1 VLSSYGWQWPIVRV
15 RRRAVDVKDLL
26 YEIQENISD
35 VIEQKGSM
43 GAKLWYELLSTHP
56 VDIAYIFKN
65 LNKESIKLLYK
76 ALPHTLQLDLFHE
89 LQDKLKVYV
98 LSFLD
103 DQEQFEAF
111 QTLSTDELTDL
122 FDIFSDEELKLY
134 LGSLNKRVHEKV
146 KKMLKFEPES
156 AAGVMHTDVITL
168 MEDFTVEK
176 SISLMQ
182 RLRPSRDVHRQIFI
196 VNKDHRLVGFV
207 YLEDLIFNNPNVRI
221 SSFMHKNELVANAN
235 EDRETI
241 AKEMVHYGVT
251 TVPVIGSDDIFLG
264 VISGDTLVDVLVE
277 EAVEDVQK
285 MAAMTPLTRPYFETP
300 FFQSLYERSY
310 ILVILLLAGSVSTT
324 IMRMYEATLTEMLLF
339 FVPMLTSVGGNTS
352 NQTSAVAICG
362 MASGEFDQSTVKY
375 FLRRELMIASCL
387 SIILGITSF
396 IRVYLTS
403 GEVWESLVVSFTL
416 AIIVLVSV
424 TLGSA
429 MPFVLKRLNIDPA
442 FSAGPFLATI
452 MDIVGVLIYCT
463 SIKLLL
469 F

>member
-1 VLSSYGWQWPIVRV
+1 MDVR
-15 RRRAVDVKDLL
+15 DLL
-26 YEIQENISD
+26 YGIQENIDD
-35 VIEQKGSM
+35 VIAQKGLM
-43 GAKLWYELLSTHP
+43 GGRLWHELINTHP

-65 LNKESIKLLYK
+65 LSHENVKALYK
-76 ALPHTLQLDLFHE
+76 ALPNPVQLDLFHN

-103 DQEQFEAF
+103 DQEQVEAF

-122 FDIFSDEELKLY
+122 FDVFSDEELKRY
-134 LGSLNKRVHEKV
+134 LSSLNKRVHEKV

-176 SISLMQ
+176 SVSLMQ
-182 RLRPSRDVHRQIFI
+182 RLRPSRDVHQQIFV
-196 VNKDHRLVGFV
+196 VNKDHRLIGFV
-207 YLEDLIFNNPNVRI
+207 YLEDLVFNKPDVRI
-221 SSFMHKNELVANAN
+221 SSFMHDNELVANAN
-235 EDRETI
+235 EDREKI
-241 AKEMVHYGVT
+241 AKEMVHYGLT
-251 TVPVIGSDDIFLG
+251 TVPVIGTDDIFLG

-285 MAAMTPLTRPYFETP
+285 MAAMTPLTRPYFETS

-362 MASGEFDQSTVKY
+362 MASGEFDQSTMKQ
-375 FLRRELMIASCL
+375 FLRRELMMASCL
-387 SIILGITSF
+387 SVILGVTSF
-396 IRVYLTS
+396 TRVYLTT
-403 GEVWESLVVSFTL
+403 GVVWESLVVSFTL

-424 TLGSA
+424 MLGSA
-429 MPFVLKRLNIDPA
+429 MPFILKRFNIDPA

-452 MDIVGVLIYCT
+452 MDIVGILIYCT
-463 SIKLLL
+463 SIKMLL

>member
-1 VLSSYGWQWPIVRV
+1 M
-15 RRRAVDVKDLL
+15 DVKDLL
-26 YEIQENISD
+26 YEIQENIGD
-35 VIEQKGSM
+35 VVEQKGPI
-43 GAKLWYELLSTHP
+43 GGQLWYELLNTHP

-65 LNKESIKLLYK
+65 LNKESVKLLYK
-76 ALPHTLQLDLFHE
+76 ALPHTIQLDLFHE

-103 DQEQFEAF
+103 DQEQVEAF

-146 KKMLKFEPES
+146 KRMLKFEPES

-176 SISLMQ
+176 SISLLQ
-182 RLRPSRDVHRQIFI
+182 RLRPSRDVHRQIF
-196 VNKDHRLVGFV
+196 VVDKEHYLVGFV

-241 AKEMVHYGVT
+241 AKEMVHYSVT
-251 TVPVIGSDDIFLG
+251 TVPVVGSNNIFLG
-264 VISGDTLVDVLVE
+264 VISSDTLVDVLVE

-285 MAAMTPLTRPYFETP
+285 MAAVTPLTRPYFETP

-362 MASGEFDQSTVKY
+362 MASGEFDHSTVKQ

-387 SIILGITSF
+387 SIILGLTSF
-396 IRVYLTS
+396 TRVYLTS
-403 GEVWESLVVSFTL
+403 GVIWESLVVSFTL

-424 TLGSA
+424 VLGSA
-429 MPFVLKRLNIDPA
+429 MPFILKRFNIDPA

-452 MDIVGVLIYCT
+452 MDIVGILIYCT

>member
-1 VLSSYGWQWPIVRV
+1 MHLQTLGEIGM
-15 RRRAVDVKDLL
+15 DVKDLL
-26 YEIQENISD
+26 YSIQDNIND
-35 VIEQKGSM
+35 VILQTSPSGRQ
-43 GAKLWYELLSTHP
+43 LWYELLKTHP
-56 VDIAYIFKN
+56 VDIAYLFKN
-65 LNKESIKLLYK
+65 LSKDHVKALYK
-76 ALPHTLQLDLFHE
+76 ALPKEVQLDLFHE
-89 LQDKLKVYV
+89 LQDKLKVYI

-103 DQEQFEAF
+103 DQEQVEAF
-111 QTLSTDELTDL
+111 QTLSTDDLTDL
-122 FDIFSDEELKLY
+122 FDIFSDEELKRY
-134 LGSLNKRVHEKV
+134 LDSLHKRVREKV
-146 KKMLKFEPES
+146 IKMLIFEPES

-182 RLRPSRDVHRQIFI
+182 RLRPSRDVHQQIFV
-196 VNKDHRLVGFV
+196 VNKDHRLIGFV
-207 YLEDLIFNNPNVRI
+207 YLEDLIFNKASVRI
-221 SSFMHKNELVANAN
+221 SSFMHKNELIAQAD
-235 EDRETI
+235 EDREKI
-241 AKEMVHYGVT
+241 AKKMVHYSVT
-251 TVPVIGSDDIFLG
+251 TVPVVGNDDIFLG
-264 VISGDTLVDVLVE
+264 VIAGDTLVDVLVE
-277 EAVEDVQK
+277 EATEDVQK

-324 IMRMYEATLTEMLLF
+324 IMRMYESTLTEMLLF

-362 MASGEFDQSTVKY
+362 MASGEFDHSTMKH
-375 FLRRELMIASCL
+375 FLRREFTMASFL
-387 SIILGITSF
+387 AIILGGTAF

-403 GEVWESLVVSFTL
+403 GVVWDSIVVSFTL

-429 MPFVLKRLNIDPA
+429 MPFMLKRLNIDPA

-452 MDIVGVLIYCT
+452 MDIVGILIYCT
-463 SIKLLL
+463 SIKWLL

>member
-1 VLSSYGWQWPIVRV
+1 MDI
-15 RRRAVDVKDLL
+15 KDLL
-26 YEIQENISD
+26 CGIQDNIED
-35 VIEQKGSM
+35 VIAQRGPEGNR
-43 GAKLWYELLSTHP
+43 LWHELLKTHP
-56 VDIAYIFKN
+56 VDIAQLFKS
-65 LNKESIKLLYK
+65 LHKDHIK
-76 ALPHTLQLDLFHE
+76 ALYEALPKPIQLDLFHE
-89 LQDKLKVYV
+89 LQSKLKVYV

-103 DQEQFEAF
+103 NQEQFEAF

-122 FDIFSDEELKLY
+122 FDIFSDDELKRY
-134 LGSLNKRVHEKV
+134 LGSLNKRVYEKV
-146 KKMLKFEPES
+146 TKMLTFKPES

-176 SISLMQ
+176 SVFLMQ
-182 RLRPSRDVHRQIFI
+182 RLRPSRDVHQRIFV
-196 VNKDHRLVGFV
+196 VNKDYRLIGFV
-207 YLEDLIFNNPNVRI
+207 YLEDLVFNKPSIRI
-221 SSFMHKNELVANAN
+221 SSFMHKNELIANAH
-235 EDRETI
+235 EDREKI

-251 TVPVIGSDDIFLG
+251 TVPVIGNDDIFLG

-285 MAAMTPLTRPYFETP
+285 MAAVTPLTRPYFETS

-324 IMRMYEATLTEMLLF
+324 IMRMYESTLTEMLLF

-362 MASGEFDQSTVKY
+362 MASGEFDRSTIKQ
-375 FLRRELMIASCL
+375 FLRRELMMASFL
-387 SIILGITSF
+387 SIILGVTSF
-396 IRVYLTS
+396 TRVYLTS
-403 GEVWESLVVSFTL
+403 GVVWESLVVSFTL

-429 MPFVLKRLNIDPA
+429 MPFVLKRFNIDPA

-452 MDIVGVLIYCT
+452 MDIIGILIYCT
-463 SIKLLL
+463 SIRLLL

>member
-1 VLSSYGWQWPIVRV
+1 MDI
-15 RRRAVDVKDLL
+15 KDLL
-26 YEIQENISD
+26 YGIQENIDD
-35 VIEQKGSM
+35 VIAHKGSE
-43 GAKLWYELLSTHP
+43 GEKLWHSLLDTHP
-56 VDIAYIFKN
+56 VDIAEICKS
-65 LNKESIKLLYK
+65 LSHEDVKKLYK
-76 ALPHTLQLDLFHE
+76 ALPHSMQLDVFPE
-89 LQDKLKVYV
+89 LSDKLKVYV

-103 DQEQFEAF
+103 DNEQVEAF
-111 QTLSTDELTDL
+111 QTLSTDDLTEL
-122 FDIFSDEELKLY
+122 FDIFSDEELKRY

-146 KKMLKFEPES
+146 RKMLKFDPES
-156 AAGVMHTDVITL
+156 AAGIMHTDVITL

-182 RLRPSRDVHRQIFI
+182 RLRPSRDVHRQIFV
-196 VNKDHRLVGFV
+196 VNKDHLLVGLV
-207 YLEDLIFNNPNVRI
+207 YLEDLVFNKPNVRI
-221 SSFMHKNELVANAN
+221 ASFMDKNELVARAD

-241 AKEMVHYGVT
+241 AKAMVHYGLT
-251 TVPVIGSDDIFLG
+251 TVPVVAADGIFLG
-264 VISGDTLVDVLVE
+264 VISGDTLMDVLVE

-285 MAAMTPLTRPYFETP
+285 MAAVTPLTRPYFETP

-324 IMRMYEATLTEMLLF
+324 IMRIYEATLTEMLLM

-362 MASGEFDQSTVKY
+362 MASGEFSQNSVKR
-375 FLRRELMIASCL
+375 FLRRELMMASFL
-387 SIILGITSF
+387 SLILGVTAF
-396 IRVYLTS
+396 TRVYLTS
-403 GEVWESLVVSFTL
+403 GVLWESIVVSLTL

-429 MPFVLKRLNIDPA
+429 MPFILKRFNIDPA

-452 MDIVGVLIYCT
+452 MDIVGILIYCT

>member
-1 VLSSYGWQWPIVRV
+1 M
-15 RRRAVDVKDLL
+15 DVKDLL
-26 YEIQENISD
+26 YGIQDNID
-35 VIEQKGSM
+35 DIIAQKGPV
-43 GAKLWYELLSTHP
+43 GGKLWYELLNTHP

-65 LNKESIKLLYK
+65 LSKENVRALYT
-76 ALPHTLQLDLFHE
+76 ALPNSIQLDLFHE

-103 DQEQFEAF
+103 DQEQVEAF

-122 FDIFSDEELKLY
+122 FDIFSDEELKRY

-182 RLRPSRDVHRQIFI
+182 RLRPSRDVHRQIFV
-196 VNKDHRLVGFV
+196 VNKDHRLIGFV
-207 YLEDLIFNNPNVRI
+207 YLEDLVFNKSNIRI
-221 SSFMHKNELVANAN
+221 SSFMHKNELIANAN
-235 EDRETI
+235 EDREKI

-251 TVPVIGSDDIFLG
+251 TVPVIGNDNIFLG

-362 MASGEFDQSTVKY
+362 MASGEFDHSTVKQ
-375 FLRRELMIASCL
+375 FLRREFMMASCL
-387 SIILGITSF
+387 SIILGATSF
-396 IRVYLTS
+396 TRVYLTS
-403 GEVWESLVVSFTL
+403 GVIWESLVVSFTL

-429 MPFVLKRLNIDPA
+429 MPFVLKRFNIDPA

-452 MDIVGVLIYCT
+452 MDIVGILIYCT

>member
-1 VLSSYGWQWPIVRV
+1 ME
-15 RRRAVDVKDLL
+15 VKELL
-26 YEIQENISD
+26 YGIQENIDD
-35 VIEQKGSM
+35 VIAQKGPV
-43 GAKLWYELLSTHP
+43 GAKLWYELINTHP
-56 VDIAYIFKN
+56 VDLADIFKN
-65 LNKESIKLLYK
+65 LNKEYVQVLYR
-76 ALPHTLQLDLFHE
+76 ALPHSLQLDLFHA
-89 LQDKLKVYV
+89 LQDKVKVYV

-103 DQEQFEAF
+103 DQEQVEAF

-122 FDIFSDEELKLY
+122 FDIFSDEELKRY
-134 LGSLNKRVHEKV
+134 LRSLNKRVHEKV
-146 KKMLKFEPES
+146 RKMLKFEPES
-156 AAGVMHTDVITL
+156 AAGIMHTDVITL

-176 SISLMQ
+176 SITLMQ
-182 RLRPSRDVHRQIFI
+182 RLRPSRDVHRQIFV

-207 YLEDLIFNNPNVRI
+207 YLEDLIFNKPNIRI
-221 SSFMHKNELVANAN
+221 SSFMHKNELIAEAH

-251 TVPVIGSDDIFLG
+251 TVPVIGADNIFLG
-264 VISGDTLVDVLVE
+264 VISSDTLVDVLVE

-285 MAAMTPLTRPYFETP
+285 MAAVTPLRRPYFETP
-300 FFQSLYERSY
+300 FFQTLWERGY

-362 MASGEFDQSTVKY
+362 MTSGEFDHSTMKH
-375 FLRRELMIASCL
+375 FLRREMMMASFL

-396 IRVYLTS
+396 TRVYLTS
-403 GEVWESLVVSFTL
+403 GVMWESLVVSFTL

-429 MPFVLKRLNIDPA
+429 MPFILKRFNIDPA

-452 MDIVGVLIYCT
+452 MDIVGILIYCT

>member
-1 VLSSYGWQWPIVRV
+1 
-15 RRRAVDVKDLL
+15 
-26 YEIQENISD
+26 
-35 VIEQKGSM
+35 
-43 GAKLWYELLSTHP
+43 LWHELINTHP

-65 LNKESIKLLYK
+65 LSHENVKALYK
-76 ALPHTLQLDLFHE
+76 ALPNPVQLDLFHN

-103 DQEQFEAF
+103 DQEQVEAF

-122 FDIFSDEELKLY
+122 FDVFSDEELKRY
-134 LGSLNKRVHEKV
+134 LSSLNKRVHEKV

-176 SISLMQ
+176 SVSLMQ
-182 RLRPSRDVHRQIFI
+182 RLRPSRDVHQQIFV
-196 VNKDHRLVGFV
+196 VNKDHRLIGFV
-207 YLEDLIFNNPNVRI
+207 YLEDLVFNKPDVRI
-221 SSFMHKNELVANAN
+221 SSFMHDNELVANAN
-235 EDRETI
+235 EDREKI
-241 AKEMVHYGVT
+241 AKEMVHYGLT
-251 TVPVIGSDDIFLG
+251 TVPVIGTDDIFLG

-285 MAAMTPLTRPYFETP
+285 MAAMTPLTRPYFETS

-362 MASGEFDQSTVKY
+362 MASGEFDQSTMKQ
-375 FLRRELMIASCL
+375 FLRRELMMASCL
-387 SIILGITSF
+387 SVILGVTSF
-396 IRVYLTS
+396 TRVYLTT
-403 GEVWESLVVSFTL
+403 GVVWESLVVSFTL

-424 TLGSA
+424 MLGSA
-429 MPFVLKRLNIDPA
+429 MPFILKRFNIDPA

-452 MDIVGVLIYCT
+452 MDIVGILIYCT
-463 SIKLLL
+463 SIKMLL

>member
-1 VLSSYGWQWPIVRV
+1 M
-15 RRRAVDVKDLL
+15 DVKDLL
-26 YEIQENISD
+26 YGIQENIDS
-35 VIEQKGSM
+35 VIAHKDLESE
-43 GAKLWYELLSTHP
+43 KLWRKLLDTHP
-56 VDIAYIFKN
+56 VDIADICKQ
-65 LNKESIKLLYK
+65 LSQEEVKKLYQ
-76 ALPHTLQLDLFHE
+76 AVPHSMQLDVFHE
-89 LQDKLKVYV
+89 LPDKLKVYI

-103 DQEQFEAF
+103 DNEQVEAF

-122 FDIFSDEELKLY
+122 FDIFSDEELKRY

-146 KKMLKFEPES
+146 RKMLKFDPES

-168 MEDFTVEK
+168 MEAFTVEK

-182 RLRPSRDVHRQIFI
+182 RLRPSRDVHQQMFV

-207 YLEDLIFNNPNVRI
+207 YLEDLIFNKPNVRI
-221 SSFMHKNELVANAN
+221 SSFMHKNELVARAD

-241 AKEMVHYGVT
+241 AKAMVHYGLT
-251 TVPVIGSDDIFLG
+251 TVPVVGIDGIFLG
-264 VISGDTLVDVLVE
+264 VISGDTLMDVLVE

-285 MAAMTPLTRPYFETP
+285 MAAVTPLTRPYFETP

-324 IMRMYEATLTEMLLF
+324 IMRMYEATLTEMLLM

-362 MASGEFDQSTVKY
+362 MASGEFTHNTVKK
-375 FLRRELMIASCL
+375 FLRRELMIASFL
-387 SIILGITSF
+387 SLILGATSF
-396 IRVYLTS
+396 TRVYLTS
-403 GEVWESLVVSFTL
+403 GVLWESIVVSLTL

-429 MPFVLKRLNIDPA
+429 MPFVLKRFNIDPA

-452 MDIVGVLIYCT
+452 MDIVGILIYCA
-463 SIKLLL
+463 SIKILL